1 MILFSTSVYIKPDF
15 IKIWTFGVVEQLS
28 QANMFREM
36 HSFKEKLQDGSSVY
50 RTQRPHIGEQED
62 TISKEEEKIMMVYK
76 ILRKINNLRT

>member
-1 MILFSTSVYIKPDF
+1 
-15 IKIWTFGVVEQLS
+15 
-28 QANMFREM
+28 MFREM